1 MPHDLPPP
9 VPRAVRAEGAQTAL
23 PLAVILIAFLLA
35 LPSLALAAPEDANAA
50 PGSGLAADAGA
61 SAFGLLAPVKIAYFD
76 EYPED
81 GTIGVGLVDR
91 RGTKFLCG
99 IDGGCGS
106 NIASRKAPASRP
118 QHLFVGA
125 TYPARSGAR
134 LLPLWGTEERSLL
147 QLLTSAIADS
157 ISDAQNDFLLKGATM
172 GNLYDARGAEF
183 LRLIGG
189 VERRRR
195 MLAAV
200 SSGEVAPV
208 PDAFAY
214 FGLRGPVG
222 IQGVELDGSGRL
234 SSIAV
239 SDATGRGVAASVE
252 RSDSRSGGGAWSIGI
267 GGDLR
272 RLYVP
277 LGGYEERYLLTVLSA
292 ALRGWEERLST
303 KVGGSL
309 ANDPKID
316 VKSLNAAIKT
326 IQHRKDHIREKDR
339 LD

>member
-1 MPHDLPPP
+1 M
-9 VPRAVRAEGAQTAL
+9 
-23 PLAVILIAFLLA
+23 LIASLLA
-35 LPSLALAAPEDANAA
+35 FPSLGHAAREDATGA
-50 PGSGLAADAGA
+50 PGAGLRTDACA
-61 SAFGLLAPVKIAYFD
+61 SAFGLMAPVKIAYFD
-76 EYPED
+76 EYPQD

-91 RGTKFLCG
+91 KGTKFLCG
-99 IDGGCGS
+99 IDGGCRGT
-106 NIASRKAPASRP
+106 IASRKAPASRP

-125 TYPARSGAR
+125 TYPARPGAK

-157 ISDAQNDFLLKGATM
+157 ISDAQNDFLLKRATT
-172 GNLYDARGAEF
+172 GDLYDARGAEF

-200 SSGEVAPV
+200 TSGEVAPV

-222 IQGVELDGSGRL
+222 VQVVELDRSGRL

-252 RSDSRSGGGAWSIGI
+252 RSDSRSGGGAWSVDI
-267 GGDLR
+267 GGGLS

-292 ALRGWEERLST
+292 ALQGWEGKHPT
-303 KVGGSL
+303 DVGGSL
-309 ANDPKID
+309 ASDPRID
-316 VKSLNAAIKT
+316 AKSLDAAIKT